1 MTQLAP
7 RHQIWLGLALAALM
21 TATRSQHFAALHH
34 LPEASWA
41 VFFLAGVF
49 LSSRWAFPAL
59 CGLAFA
65 SDWLAVT
72 WLGVSSFCVTP
83 AYAMLLPAYGVL
95 WLAGR
100 WYARRLSARPAALPP
115 LAGALL
121 GSALVAELLTS
132 GGFYFLGGR
141 FAEPTLAGFLP
152 RLGQYFPSALG
163 ALFLYVGL
171 AALVYGL
178 VAGRVRPGD
187 AEGPR
192 TLMPGLKR

>member
-1 MTQLAP
+1 MIQLAP
-7 RHQIWLGLALAALM
+7 RHQLWLGLALAVLM
-21 TATRSQHFAALHH
+21 VATRSHHFAALHH

-83 AYAMLLPAYGVL
+83 AYAMMLPAYGVL

-100 WYARRLSARPAALPP
+100 WFAGRLSARPAALLP
-115 LAGALL
+115 LTGALL
-121 GSALVAELLTS
+121 VSACAAELLTS

-152 RLGQYFPSALG
+152 RLAQYFPSALG

-171 AALVYGL
+171 AALIYGL
-178 VAGRVRPGD
+178 LAGRVRQGD
-187 AEGPR
+187 ADGPR

>member
-1 MTQLAP
+1 MPTLTP
-7 RHQIWLGLALAALM
+7 RHQIWLGLALALLM
-21 TATRSQHFAALHH
+21 AATRSHHFAALHH

-59 CGLAFA
+59 CGLALA

-83 AYAMLLPAYGVL
+83 AYAMLLPAYGGL

-100 WYARRLSARPAALPP
+100 WFAKRLSTRPAALPP

-121 GSALVAELLTS
+121 GSACAAELLTS

-141 FAEPTLAGFLP
+141 FAEPTLAEFLP
-152 RLGQYFPSALG
+152 RLAQYFPPALG

-178 VAGRVRPGD
+178 VSGRVRPGD

-192 TLMPGLKR
+192 TLMPGIER